1 MNLLET
7 FRTALSAI
15 FTRKLRSALTMLGI
29 LIGIAS
35 VMLTVG
41 LGQGAQYTI
50 TQQINKLGSNMLM
63 VTSGTGTGLGGA
75 QRSTTRVV
83 QPLTLND
90 ATALADKTNAPD
102 ILRVAPVS
110 STSATA
116 SYSGTSVTTTITGT
130 SPDWLQI
137 RARTLTYG
145 RFFTDAESAIGS
157 LVAVIGPTTS
167 DNLFGTGVDPVGR
180 QVTINGQ
187 AFTIIGELEA
197 VGQTL
202 TGNEDDQLVIPSGTY
217 AVRLST
223 TNNMN
228 NVTMILLEAKDQ
240 ASLSAAQQQA
250 TATMLVLHKA
260 TADAPDFSV
269 SSQQALVDTIGQ
281 LTAVLTALLSGL
293 AGISLVVGGIGV
305 MNIML
310 VSVTER
316 IREIGLRK
324 ALGARPSV
332 ILQQFLVE
340 ASVLGLMG
348 GALGVALGVLGG
360 NVLSKLINQPIIFS
374 AAATIIALAVSL
386 IIGIVAGVYPAW
398 RAAKLAPIDALRNE

>member
-90 ATALADKTNAPD
+90 ATALADKSNAPD

-386 IIGIVAGVYPAW
+386 VIGIVAGVYPAW